1 MKLAIF
7 GSCVTRDVVAHLPP
21 SIELVSYIAR
31 SSVVSAAQ
39 KKPYRIEEELPDSI
53 GAFERRMIRHDLE
66 KTGIESL
73 IQSNP
78 DIVVIDLID
87 ERFQVY
93 EYSGTLV
100 TLSAR
105 IAKERLGAEIRR
117 KGRLFRRDE
126 DFGKYFSQCAELILG
141 RLCGGKTRVL
151 VNEAYWAERHA
162 ADDGTKLYDDLVNIR
177 RNNER
182 LSQYYNSLRRF
193 LPKENFIRYDG
204 QLLGDPKHIW
214 GESPFHY
221 TAPYYQYIARKI
233 VELGKEQCA

>member
-31 SSVVSAAQ
+31 SSFVSAAQ
-39 KKPYRIEEELPDSI
+39 KTPYRIEKELPVSI

-100 TLSAR
+100 TLSAK
-105 IAKERLGAEIRR
+105 IAKEQLGIDIRR
-117 KGRLFRRDE
+117 KGRLFRRDGTF
-126 DFGKYFSQCAELILG
+126 DKYFSQCAELILR
-141 RLCGGKTRVL
+141 RLCGMSNNVL
-151 VNEAYWAERHA
+151 VNEAYWAEHRA
-162 ADDGTKLYDDLVNIR
+162 TAGGPILYDDLENIR
-177 RNNER
+177 QNNER
-182 LSQYYNSLRRF
+182 LRQYYDALRRF
-193 LPKENFIRYDG
+193 LPEKNFIRYDA
-204 QLLGDPKHIW
+204 QLFGDPRHIW

-221 TAPYYQYIARKI
+221 TAPYYHYIAKEI
-233 VELGKEQCA
+233 VAFCKEQCV

>member
-21 SIELVSYIAR
+21 SIQLVSYIAR

-39 KKPYRIEEELPDSI
+39 ETPYRIEKELPDSI
-53 GAFERRMIRHDLE
+53 GAFERRMIGHDLE

-73 IQSNP
+73 IQRNP

-105 IAKERLGAEIRR
+105 IAKEQLGMEIRQ
-117 KGRLFRRDE
+117 KGRLFRRNE
-126 DFGKYFSQCAELILG
+126 AFCKYFSQCAELIL
-141 RLCGGKTRVL
+141 RRICGGNTKVL
-151 VNEAYWAERHA
+151 VNEAYWAEYHA
-162 ADDGTKLYDDLVNIR
+162 SDDGTKSYDDLGNIR

-182 LSQYYNSLRRF
+182 LRQYYNSLRTF
-193 LPKENFIRYDG
+193 LPRKNFIRYDG
-204 QLLGDPKHIW
+204 QLLGDPMHKW

-221 TAPYYQYIARKI
+221 TASYYQYIARKI
-233 VELGKEQCA
+233 IEFGEEQCA